1 MEITVMGGVIVF
13 LAVLYCLI
21 GFQYQKSM
29 FTAWRNDPEPPTDV
43 SDGVMKTVLTTAA
56 IFWLPVMVVI
66 TLYEITH
73 WLFKTVRGV

>member
-1 MEITVMGGVIVF
+1 MEITVMGVVIVL

-21 GFQYQKSM
+21 GFQYQKNM
-29 FTAWRNDPEPPTDV
+29 FTAWRNDPEPPVNV

-66 TLYEITH
+66 ILYEITC